1 MFLKKSTEEVQK
13 DNEAELTFEAFKKNM
28 PMVELSTDGTVLNAN
43 QKFCDMFGYTREE
56 LVGKLHSQ
64 LCEESYTNTSIYE
77 KFWLD
82 LRSGQAFSGQFKR
95 VNKQGSIVWLEA
107 TYNPVLDRYGK
118 ILKVVK
124 IARDVTKEVESNI
137 YSAAIIKSIDRS
149 MAVIEFNLDGTVKEA
164 NNNFLQTMGYTYDQ
178 IVGKHHSLF
187 CDKEYVKSEEYSLF
201 WKKLNAG
208 EYFSGQVPRMKK
220 DGKKLWLE
228 ATYNPVFD
236 TEGKVIRVIKFAID
250 ITKKVEIHQS
260 QKDGT
265 QTAYE
270 VANETREISEKG
282 AETILQTID
291 KIKEISDSFN
301 TSVVQ
306 IESLEEKTQSITKI
320 VNTIKEIADQTNL
333 LALNAAIEAARAGES
348 GRGFAVVA
356 DEVRKLA
363 ERTTKST
370 EEISKMISE
379 IQEETKVVT
388 SGMNSGLNTV
398 EAGVKLV
405 NLAGESIKQIKQD
418 SQKVVQV
425 IEELSRKVTI

>member
-1 MFLKKSTEEVQK
+1 MFFKKNIEEVQK
-13 DNEAELTFEAFKKNM
+13 DNEAELSFEAFKKNM
-28 PMVELSTDGTVLNAN
+28 PMVELNTDGKVLDAN
-43 QKFCDMFGYTREE
+43 QKFCDIFGYSKEE
-56 LVGKLHSQ
+56 LVGQQHLQ
-64 LCEESYTNTSIYE
+64 LCEESYVNSPSYE

-95 VNKQGSIVWLEA
+95 INKKGEVVWLEA

-118 ILKVVK
+118 ILKIVK
-124 IARDVTKEVESNI
+124 IASDVTKEVESTLYAN
-137 YSAAIIKSIDRS
+137 SIIKSIDRS
-149 MAVIEFNLDGTVKEA
+149 MAVIEFDINGLVIKANKNFLETVGYNLDH
-164 NNNFLQTMGYTYDQ
+164 
-178 IVGKHHSLF
+178 IVGKHHSMF
-187 CDKEYVKSEEYSLF
+187 CEKEYVKTEEYETF
-201 WKKLNAG
+201 WKKLKSG
-208 EYFSGQVPRMKK
+208 EYFSGQFQRAKR

-236 TEGKVIRVIKFAID
+236 AEGNVVKIIKFASD
-250 ITKKVEIHQS
+250 ITAKVEMHQS
-260 QKDGT
+260 QKEGT

-270 VANETREISEKG
+270 VANETKEISDKG

-388 SGMNSGLNTV
+388 SGMNSGLDTV
-398 EAGVKLV
+398 EAGVRLV
-405 NLAGESIKQIKQD
+405 NLAGESIKQIKED

-425 IEELSRKVTI
+425 IEDLSKKVTI

>member
-1 MFLKKSTEEVQK
+1 MIEEVPQ
-13 DNEAELTFEAFKKNM
+13 DNESELVIAAFAKNM
-28 PMVELSTDGTVLNAN
+28 PMVELSTDGKVLKAN
-43 QKFCDMFGYTREE
+43 QKFCDIFGYSKEE
-56 LVGKLHSQ
+56 IVGQQHLQ
-64 LCEESYTNTSIYE
+64 LCEESYVSSPAYE

-95 VNKQGSIVWLEA
+95 KNKKGDIVWLEA

-118 ILKVVK
+118 ILKIVK
-124 IARDVTKEVESNI
+124 IASEVTKEVEAASYAN
-137 YSAAIIKSIDRS
+137 AIIKSIDRS
-149 MAVIEFNLDGTVKEA
+149 MAIIEFDLNGKILSA
-164 NNNFLQTMGYTYDQ
+164 NNNFIQTVGYTLDQ
-178 IVGKHHSLF
+178 IVGKHHSIF
-187 CDKEYVKSEEYSLF
+187 CDKEYIKTEEYEIF
-201 WKKLNAG
+201 WKKLKSG
-208 EYFSGQVPRMKK
+208 EYFSGQFQRVSKL
-220 DGKKLWLE
+220 GKKLWLE

-236 TEGKVIRVIKFAID
+236 TEGNVVKVIKFASD
-250 ITKKVEIHQS
+250 ITEKVEMHHS
-260 QKDGT
+260 QKEGT

-270 VANETREISEKG
+270 VANETKEISEKG
-282 AETILQTID
+282 AETILETIN

-363 ERTTKST
+363 ERTTNST
-370 EEISKMISE
+370 KEISKMISE
-379 IQEETKVVT
+379 IQDETKVVT
-388 SGMNSGLNTV
+388 DGMNSGLNTV
-398 EAGVKLV
+398 EDGVRLV
-405 NLAGESIKQIKQD
+405 NLAGESIKRIKED

-425 IEELSRKVTI
+425 IEELSKKVTV

>member
-1 MFLKKSTEEVQK
+1 MFFKKMIEEVPQ
-13 DNEAELTFEAFKKNM
+13 DNESELVIAAFANNM
-28 PMVELSTDGTVLNAN
+28 PMVELSTDGKVLKAN
-43 QKFCDMFGYTREE
+43 QKFCDIFGYSKEE
-56 LVGKLHSQ
+56 IVGQQHLQ
-64 LCEESYTNTSIYE
+64 LCEESYVSSPAYE

-95 VNKQGSIVWLEA
+95 KNKKGDIVWLEA

-118 ILKVVK
+118 ILKIVK
-124 IARDVTKEVESNI
+124 IASEVTKEVEAASYAN
-137 YSAAIIKSIDRS
+137 AIIKSIDRS
-149 MAVIEFNLDGTVKEA
+149 MAIIEFDLNGKILSA
-164 NNNFLQTMGYTYDQ
+164 NNNFIQTVGYTLDQ
-178 IVGKHHSLF
+178 IVGKHHSIF
-187 CDKEYVKSEEYSLF
+187 CDKEYVKTEEYEIF
-201 WKKLNAG
+201 WKRLKSG
-208 EYFSGQVPRMKK
+208 EYFSGQFQRVSKL
-220 DGKKLWLE
+220 GKKLWLE

-236 TEGKVIRVIKFAID
+236 TEGNVVKVIKFASD
-250 ITKKVEIHQS
+250 ITEKVEMHHS
-260 QKDGT
+260 QKEGT

-270 VANETREISEKG
+270 VANETKEISEKG
-282 AETILQTID
+282 AETILETIN

-363 ERTTKST
+363 ERTTNST
-370 EEISKMISE
+370 KEISKMISE
-379 IQEETKVVT
+379 IQDETKVVT
-388 SGMNSGLNTV
+388 DGMNSGLNTV
-398 EAGVKLV
+398 EDGVRLV
-405 NLAGESIKQIKQD
+405 NLAGESIKRIKED

-425 IEELSRKVTI
+425 IEELSKKVTV

>member
-1 MFLKKSTEEVQK
+1 MFFKKMIEEVPQ
-13 DNEAELTFEAFKKNM
+13 DNESELVIAAFAKNM
-28 PMVELSTDGTVLNAN
+28 PMVELSTDGKVLKAN
-43 QKFCDMFGYTREE
+43 QKFCDIFGYSKEE
-56 LVGKLHSQ
+56 IVGQQHLQ
-64 LCEESYTNTSIYE
+64 LCEESYVSSPAYE

-95 VNKQGSIVWLEA
+95 KNKKGDIVWLEA

-118 ILKVVK
+118 ILKIVK
-124 IARDVTKEVESNI
+124 IASEVTKEVEAASYAN
-137 YSAAIIKSIDRS
+137 AIIKSIDRS
-149 MAVIEFNLDGTVKEA
+149 MAIIEFDLNGKILSA
-164 NNNFLQTMGYTYDQ
+164 NNNFIQTVGYTLDQ
-178 IVGKHHSLF
+178 IVGKHHSIF
-187 CDKEYVKSEEYSLF
+187 CDKEYIKTEEYEIF
-201 WKKLNAG
+201 WKKLKSG
-208 EYFSGQVPRMKK
+208 EYFSGQFQRVSKL
-220 DGKKLWLE
+220 GKKLWLE

-236 TEGKVIRVIKFAID
+236 TEGNVVKVIKFASD
-250 ITKKVEIHQS
+250 ITEKVEMHHS
-260 QKDGT
+260 QKEGT

-270 VANETREISEKG
+270 VANETKEISEKG
-282 AETILQTID
+282 AETILETIN

-363 ERTTKST
+363 ERTTNST
-370 EEISKMISE
+370 KEISKMISE
-379 IQEETKVVT
+379 IQDETKVVT
-388 SGMNSGLNTV
+388 DGMNSGLNTV
-398 EAGVKLV
+398 EDGVRLV
-405 NLAGESIKQIKQD
+405 NLAGESIKRIKED

-425 IEELSRKVTI
+425 IEELSKKVTV